1 MKPGSSEVTVTLCH
15 TDQLIIDCQNQYTLR
30 ARSGA
35 QATTVCHLPQPGHLR
50 PVSCLCTANK
60 FAKWPARPGRRPSRR
75 LSLTHCLTYLFK
87 VRLDLLLTYSAS
99 L

>member
-35 QATTVCHLPQPGHLR
+35 QATTVCHSQAAGHLR
-50 PVSCLCTANK
+50 PVSCLLELAHHR
-60 FAKWPARPGRRPSRR
+60 ARAAAQLASRVRVRPEGYPAVQARVVVAR
-75 LSLTHCLTYLFK
+75 
-87 VRLDLLLTYSAS
+87 
-99 L
+99 

>member
-50 PVSCLCTANK
+50 PVSCLCTANQVCEV
-60 FAKWPARPGRRPSRR
+60 AGPAGPQAIPPPQPH
-75 LSLTHCLTYLFK
+75 SL
-87 VRLDLLLTYSAS
+87 LDLLI
-99 L
+99 

>member
-1 MKPGSSEVTVTLCH
+1 MSEAGSSEAKVTLCD

-35 QATTVCHLPQPGHLR
+35 QATTVLEVTVYC
-50 PVSCLCTANK
+50 S
-60 FAKWPARPGRRPSRR
+60 
-75 LSLTHCLTYLFK
+75 K
-87 VRLDLLLTYSAS
+87 VRDQRGCLIATEHS